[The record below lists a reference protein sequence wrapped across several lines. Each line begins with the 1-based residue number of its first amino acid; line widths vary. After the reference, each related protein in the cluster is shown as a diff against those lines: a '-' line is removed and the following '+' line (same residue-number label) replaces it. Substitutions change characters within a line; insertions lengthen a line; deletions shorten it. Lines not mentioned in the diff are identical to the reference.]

1 MIGAYSILFRM
12 SSLKITKGSPK
23 TRILQESELQHEAID
38 LTTQECKLEHTRD
51 IVAHL
56 KLPVIDQCVNHENLE
71 CLFIYMFYK

>member
-1 MIGAYSILFRM
+1 M
-12 SSLKITKGSPK
+12 SSLKFTKGSAE

-38 LTTQECKLEHTRD
+38 LTTPQCKYEHTRD

-71 CLFIYMFYK
+71 CLFIYML